1 MTQKP
6 TTQLWNSKKKKK
18 IMPLAQIAPP
28 SLVRAR
34 LGVNLWVQDPLNLY
48 VIMSKKK
55 MYIYITRLDPFLEN
69 FNNHAAYWL
78 KKKKKNQLF
87 SIEN

>member
-34 LGVNLWVQDPLNLY
+34 LRVNLWVQDPLNMY

-55 MYIYITRLDPFLEN
+55 NVHLYHKIGPISRKFQQSCGVLI
-69 FNNHAAYWL
+69 
-78 KKKKKNQLF
+78 KKKKKKTNYAA
-87 SIEN
+87 